1 MSGNTMTRSVATA
14 FALLVAAGAARAQG
28 NPYLEALRTQVAAQK
43 TEIMHEAMMLT
54 EEQADV
60 FWPIYNEFVAELSGV
75 SELRYEMAQRY
86 FDNQM
91 SMTPQIA
98 DEIIKG
104 FFAYEAKRAELLHT
118 YFGKVSAAL
127 DAVVAARFIQAERH
141 IQMLIDIQIANE
153 VPLIGIG
160 GGGGEEPPN

>member
-1 MSGNTMTRSVATA
+1 MNGKTLTRGIATA
-14 FALLVAAGAARAQG
+14 FALLIVAGAARAQG
-28 NPYLEALRTQVAAQK
+28 NPYLEALRSEVAAQK
-43 TEIMHEAMMLT
+43 TEIMQQAMMLT
-54 EEQADV
+54 DEQADV
-60 FWPIYNEFVAELSGV
+60 FWPIYNDFMAEHREIG
-75 SELRYEMAQRY
+75 ELRMAMAQRY

-104 FFAYEAKRAELLHT
+104 FFAFEAKRAELLHT

-127 DAVVAARFIQAERH
+127 DAVVAARFIQSERH
-141 IQMLIDIQIANE
+141 IQMLIDVQIANE

-160 GGGGEEPPN
+160 GGDEEPPN